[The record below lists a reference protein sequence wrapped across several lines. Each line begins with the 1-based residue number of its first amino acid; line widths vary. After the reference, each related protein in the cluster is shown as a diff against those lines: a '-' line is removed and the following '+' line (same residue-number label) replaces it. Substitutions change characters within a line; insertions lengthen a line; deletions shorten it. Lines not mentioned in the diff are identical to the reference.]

1 MFIVALFI
9 FIITSSDSLGTSQAG
24 FEGAVSSDNLADE
37 LQTLKDNPISIN
49 TAKEQELLSIYW
61 VTPELAKSIILTRQ
75 KSGKFK
81 KISDLKNVPG
91 MTGEILK
98 LITPYI
104 RLGVPTK
111 PDYYSIQMRQRVQ
124 DALPEIEDTAGIPYK
139 TYTRLKVDYK
149 NISSSALIEKDY
161 YEKSY
166 YDFASVGIMLQNY
179 GVVEKIVAGD
189 YILDFA
195 ENLFFG
201 IPPGV
206 TFKSQGM
213 IKGRSKG
220 IKLNTTSGENNFLR
234 GTAIELKPVHSLK
247 NYLFF
252 ASTPIDG
259 KIEDDEIK
267 IYYDYEGD
275 HSTSTGMEKKDR
287 IKENLL
293 GTRFEYNNKLKAG
306 TTVYKNI
313 YYSNPEGNELGT
325 HNTFSMDLS
334 GSYTGIEWF
343 TETGKCDS
351 VWAGVAGLEYR
362 KPEFK
367 IGSLYRYYPSLFY
380 TFHGTPFSD
389 RSITTAGELAEK
401 GNYLYAAYKVSNNTL
416 LNCYCD
422 FFARLP
428 NSDLTKPTSNG
439 TEYSFDVEQ
448 KVNNIVS
455 LTGKYAYKKLDES
468 IDQQFRLQTDISCKN
483 KMHFRFRIE
492 RMVTETSTGNSGY
505 VGIGGRVFKKL
516 LFDTRVALFETT
528 PLMYEYESD
537 LPGLMTNQCISGKG
551 KRWYLF
557 LKYNIYS
564 ALSISGKY
572 SMLSKEGTSGSQK
585 YGLQLDFKK

>member
-1 MFIVALFI
+1 MLIAALFVFIV
-9 FIITSSDSLGTSQAG
+9 TSSDSSVISQTS
-24 FEGAVSSDNLADE
+24 FEGAVTSDNLADE

-49 TAKEQELLSIYW
+49 TAKEQEFLSIYW
-61 VTPELAKSIILTRQ
+61 ITPELAKSIIQTRQ
-75 KSGKFK
+75 TSGEFK
-81 KISDLKNVPG
+81 KINELKNVPG

-104 RLGVPTK
+104 RVDVPQK
-111 PDYYSIQMRQRVQ
+111 HDNYSIQMRQRVQ
-124 DALPEIEDTAGIPYK
+124 NNLPEIEDTAGIPYK

-149 NISSSALIEKDY
+149 RVSSSALIEKDY

-166 YDFASVGIMLQNY
+166 YDFTSVGVMLQNY
-179 GVVEKIVAGD
+179 GIVEKIVAGD
-189 YILDFA
+189 YVLDFA

-234 GTAIELKPVHSLK
+234 GTAIELKPVHSIK

-259 KIEDDEIK
+259 KIEGDEIK

-293 GTRFEYNNKLKAG
+293 GTRLEYNNKLKVG
-306 TTVYKNI
+306 TTVCRNT

-325 HNTFSMDLS
+325 HNIFSMDLS
-334 GSYTGIEWF
+334 GSYAGIEWF

-351 VWAGVAGLEYR
+351 VWAGVVGLEYR
-362 KPEFK
+362 KPECK

-401 GNYLYAAYKVSNNTL
+401 GNYLYVGYKVSNNTF
-416 LNCYCD
+416 LNCYYD

-428 NSDLTKPTSNG
+428 NSDLTKPVSNG

-448 KVNNIVS
+448 KINNIIA

-468 IDQQFRLQTDISCKN
+468 IDQQFRVQTDISCRN
-483 KMHFRFRIE
+483 TINFRFRVE
-492 RMVTETSTGNSGY
+492 RMTTESSTGNSGY
-505 VGIGGRVFKKL
+505 VGIGGRAFKKL
-516 LFDTRVALFETT
+516 FFDTRVALFETA
-528 PLMYEYESD
+528 PLMYEYEAD

-551 KRWYLF
+551 KRLYLF
-557 LKYNIYS
+557 LKYNIHP
-564 ALSISGKY
+564 ALSISGKC
-572 SMLSKEGTSGSQK
+572 SMLSKEGTSASQK
-585 YGLQLDFKK
+585 YGVQIDFKK